1 MTPSF
6 YKQLSES
13 ARDVYD
19 RWHDRLEVDAESS
32 APWHLLI
39 KSRIDPI
46 RDIDGKR
53 ILEIGCG
60 RGGFS
65 FWLATR
71 TPSPAQV
78 VGADFSS
85 KAVNKARQ
93 FAENRGVSNIS
104 WSVADIQALNQ
115 FGGGEF
121 DTVVSCETIEH
132 VPDPPLAVKQLARV
146 LKPGGRL
153 FLTTPNYFSTTG
165 VYRAY
170 CWVRGKKYD
179 ECGQP
184 ICQLTM
190 LHKTR
195 RWVRRAGLRIVESD
209 SRGQYIPFPRRPP
222 IEARFLEHPRF
233 LMRWF
238 GLHSFVLAEKPVG

>member
-170 CWVRGKKYD
+170 CWV
-179 ECGQP
+179 
-184 ICQLTM
+184 
-190 LHKTR
+190 
-195 RWVRRAGLRIVESD
+195 
-209 SRGQYIPFPRRPP
+209 
-222 IEARFLEHPRF
+222 
-233 LMRWF
+233 
-238 GLHSFVLAEKPVG
+238 